1 MAMYFAAS
9 NLDVAVSR
17 DKRKLRRFAKR
28 NLRFAGTDL
37 RLGVINFQ
45 TFQTPTG
52 YQAEFGASLLYDLDQ
67 RLVFRPDFS
76 VVRSF

>member
-9 NLDVAVSR
+9 NLDVVISR
-17 DKRKLRRFAKR
+17 SKKKVRKFAKS
-28 NLRFAGTDL
+28 LRFSGTDL

-67 RLVFRPDFS
+67 RLIFRPDFS
-76 VVRSF
+76 VVRGF